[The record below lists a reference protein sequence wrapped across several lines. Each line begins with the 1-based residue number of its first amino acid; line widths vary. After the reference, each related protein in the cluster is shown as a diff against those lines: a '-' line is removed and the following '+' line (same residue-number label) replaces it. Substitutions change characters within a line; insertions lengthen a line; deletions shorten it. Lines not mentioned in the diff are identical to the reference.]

1 MSGFRVNISGG
12 RKSRVQVSGRVIIV
26 RSVQVSGFRV
36 NMSGG
41 RRIQVSRVQ
50 VSGRVFIVRSVQVS
64 GFRVNTGEQSSC
76 ERQSPPESLRLP
88 NRLVYC
94 HFG

>member
-1 MSGFRVNISGG
+1 M
-12 RKSRVQVSGRVIIV
+12 
-26 RSVQVSGFRV
+26 SGFRV

-64 GFRVNTGEQSSC
+64 GFRVNMSGGGGEY
-76 ERQSPPESLRLP
+76 R
-88 NRLVYC
+88 
-94 HFG
+94 

>member
-1 MSGFRVNISGG
+1 MQV
-12 RKSRVQVSGRVIIV
+12 SRVQVSSGGFIV

-50 VSGRVFIVRSVQVS
+50 VRGSVFIVRSVY
-64 GFRVNTGEQSSC
+64 R
-76 ERQSPPESLRLP
+76 
-88 NRLVYC
+88 
-94 HFG
+94 